1 MSRKIIQVLII
12 LGLALLYA
20 GSRIKVIELGY
31 EVSKLKNQVAEMTR
45 TNGLLKS
52 QVAQGHSIAKL
63 ADWVN
68 RLGFSA
74 PETSQVL
81 FVNE

>member
-1 MSRKIIQVLII
+1 VLII

-31 EVSKLKNQVAEMTR
+31 EISRLKNQVNEMAR

-52 QVAQGHSIAKL
+52 KVAEGHSTTRL
-63 ADWVN
+63 ADWAN
-68 RLGFSA
+68 RLGFHA

-81 FVNE
+81 FIRE